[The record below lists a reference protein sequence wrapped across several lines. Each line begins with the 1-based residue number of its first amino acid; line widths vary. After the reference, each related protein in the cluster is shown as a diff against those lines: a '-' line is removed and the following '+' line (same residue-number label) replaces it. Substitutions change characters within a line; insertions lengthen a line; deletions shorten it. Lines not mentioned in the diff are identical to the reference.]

1 MEPSASPAKDNHR
14 MNSYKNKALNVE
26 EMRRRREEEG
36 IQLRKQK
43 REQQLFKRRNVD
55 MLNEEGVMFESPL
68 VDSYVTSTATEEGV
82 LTKDLV
88 EMLFSEDPELQL
100 TTTQTFRKLLS
111 KEPNPPIDEVINT
124 PGIVERLVEF
134 LKRSV
139 NCTLQFEA
147 AWALTNIA
155 SGTSMQT
162 NIVIEAGAVPIFIE
176 LLNSDFEDVQE
187 QAVWALGNIAGDSP
201 VCRDYVLNCNILP
214 PLLML
219 LTKSTRLTMTRN
231 AVWALSNLC
240 RGKSPPPVFEKVS
253 PCLQVLSRLLFS
265 SDPDLL
271 ADACWALSYLSDG
284 PNEKIQAVIDSGV
297 CRRLVELLMHTDY
310 KVASPALRA
319 VGNIVTGDDIQTQ
332 VVLNC
337 SALPCLLHLLS
348 SAKESIRKE
357 ACWTVSNI
365 TAGNRAQI
373 QTVIDANIFPV
384 LIDILQKAEF
394 RTRKEAAWAIT
405 NATSGGMPE
414 QIRYLV
420 NLGCIKPLCDLL
432 TVMDSKIVQVALNGL
447 ENILRL
453 GDQEAKQDAG
463 PNGTGINPYCSLIE
477 EAYGLDKI
485 EFLQSHENQEI
496 YQKAFDLIE
505 HYFGVEDEDQS
516 LAPQVDQA
524 NQQEFGS
531 TSNRPHNLWPRVTTP
546 AQDLHIRLLHLRYLL
561 RLATRTADETGVFL
575 HFIMKKE
582 DTEESATQS
591 RDTAPPP
598 PGTAVKDVSETSSQ
612 KDVLDTGN
620 RPEPEPDRP
629 SQADGAESSG
639 TADTLQ
645 PHECEPAFIF
655 STIADPAPLPVPVS
669 TIAEGVSSQC
679 DMVEVLSRQLEDI
692 LNTYCLEDNGEDGE
706 KKKVKGLGKEI
717 TLLMQTLNTLST
729 PEEKLSGLCKKYAEL
744 LEEQRNSQKQM
755 RVLQKK
761 QSQLVQET
769 DHLKKEHSKAILARS
784 KLESLCRELQRHNRT
799 LKEDGVQRARVEEEK
814 RKEVTSHFQVTLN
827 DIQAQM
833 EQHNERNTSLRQE
846 NSELA
851 EKLKKLIQQYELREE
866 HIDKVFKHKD
876 LQQQLVDAKLHQ
888 AQELLIEAEDR
899 HHREKD
905 FLLKEAVESQRMCE
919 LMKQQEVHLKQQL
932 SLYTEKFEEFQ
943 TTLSKSN
950 EVFTTFKQEME
961 KMTKKIKKLEKE
973 TSMYRSRWESSNKA
987 LLVMAEEKTLQDREF
1002 DGLQGK
1008 VGRLEKLCRAL
1019 QNERN
1024 ELSKKVQGL
1033 SAGPEDNS
1041 PGVESPSLP
1050 STDSQ
1055 EPSPDPNTTTPSSPR
1070 PCSHGCHCGPELDTE
1085 NQACAAPLT
1094 AQE

>member
-1 MEPSASPAKDNHR
+1 MNPAKDNHR

-36 IQLRKQK
+36 VQLRKQK
-43 REQQLFKRRNVD
+43 REQQEGKTSKGHSLFKRRNVD

-100 TTTQTFRKLLS
+100 ATTQSFRKLLS

-124 PGIVERLVEF
+124 PGIVERFVEF

-201 VCRDYVLNCNILP
+201 VCRDYVLDCNILP

-265 SDPDLL
+265 SDSDLL

-348 SAKESIRKE
+348 SPKESIRKE

-432 TVMDSKIVQVALNGL
+432 TVMDSKIVQVSLNGL

-463 PNGTGINPYCSLIE
+463 PSGTGINPYCSLIE

-505 HYFGVEDEDQS
+505 HYFGVEEEDQN
-516 LAPQVDQA
+516 LAPPVDQA
-524 NQQEFGS
+524 NQQ
-531 TSNRPHNLWPRVTTP
+531 
-546 AQDLHIRLLHLRYLL
+546 
-561 RLATRTADETGVFL
+561 FL
-575 HFIMKKE
+575 F
-582 DTEESATQS
+582 
-591 RDTAPPP
+591 P
-598 PGTAVKDVSETSSQ
+598 
-612 KDVLDTGN
+612 
-620 RPEPEPDRP
+620 
-629 SQADGAESSG
+629 
-639 TADTLQ
+639 
-645 PHECEPAFIF
+645 
-655 STIADPAPLPVPVS
+655 
-669 TIAEGVSSQC
+669 
-679 DMVEVLSRQLEDI
+679 
-692 LNTYCLEDNGEDGE
+692 
-706 KKKVKGLGKEI
+706 
-717 TLLMQTLNTLST
+717 
-729 PEEKLSGLCKKYAEL
+729 
-744 LEEQRNSQKQM
+744 
-755 RVLQKK
+755 
-761 QSQLVQET
+761 
-769 DHLKKEHSKAILARS
+769 
-784 KLESLCRELQRHNRT
+784 
-799 LKEDGVQRARVEEEK
+799 
-814 RKEVTSHFQVTLN
+814 
-827 DIQAQM
+827 
-833 EQHNERNTSLRQE
+833 
-846 NSELA
+846 
-851 EKLKKLIQQYELREE
+851 
-866 HIDKVFKHKD
+866 
-876 LQQQLVDAKLHQ
+876 
-888 AQELLIEAEDR
+888 
-899 HHREKD
+899 
-905 FLLKEAVESQRMCE
+905 
-919 LMKQQEVHLKQQL
+919 QQEAPMEGFQL
-932 SLYTEKFEEFQ
+932 
-943 TTLSKSN
+943 
-950 EVFTTFKQEME
+950 
-961 KMTKKIKKLEKE
+961 
-973 TSMYRSRWESSNKA
+973 
-987 LLVMAEEKTLQDREF
+987 
-1002 DGLQGK
+1002 
-1008 VGRLEKLCRAL
+1008 
-1019 QNERN
+1019 
-1024 ELSKKVQGL
+1024 
-1033 SAGPEDNS
+1033 
-1041 PGVESPSLP
+1041 
-1050 STDSQ
+1050 
-1055 EPSPDPNTTTPSSPR
+1055 
-1070 PCSHGCHCGPELDTE
+1070 
-1085 NQACAAPLT
+1085 
-1094 AQE
+1094 